1 MAHGMEGRRRSGR
14 KTADPLVDLRTH
26 QPARLQKPARKLKMP
41 AQIVV
46 PVEVRSR
53 SRRVHYAKSDHAASI
68 PSLVHDSRLSS
79 QIHSSKRV
87 RSGFDGRRVIQFPVL
102 SALIDSSKGFRRAP
116 RQSPARRGDRPRGQ
130 AEVKSFSLRLEMNVS
145 DFIPAVQ

>member
-26 QPARLQKPARKLKMP
+26 QTARLQKPARKLKMP

-68 PSLVHDSRLSS
+68 PSVVQNSRLSLM
-79 QIHSSKRV
+79 HSSKRV
-87 RSGFDGRRVIQFPVL
+87 KRAFDGRRLIQ
-102 SALIDSSKGFRRAP
+102 KKRAR
-116 RQSPARRGDRPRGQ
+116 RQSPVRRGDRPRGQ
-130 AEVKSFSLRLEMNVS
+130 DEVKGFSLRPEMNAGV
-145 DFIPAVQ
+145 FIPAVQ